1 MLGVSAHGFAKS
13 TKATARIDSFFGA
26 TAGGPSSAE
35 TGGRGKGATFPAPR
49 PVPSLAPFF
58 PRAGPSDSSASGGGG
73 GSAGRRGETA
83 AFRGDGF
90 RLSEVAVVEAG
101 AGRKRLHVDMTGEG
115 DARAEGAEASLSLGA
130 GGGGGSCGD
139 AGDGVGVGDC
149 LGVGVGVA
157 GDAKREADSVP
168 KEGEVVVVVVSAAGS
183 PQKRRRRPSAHHDDG
198 DDDEVLC
205 WPSVPPSTATTSA
218 ALSST
223 VSATTS
229 AADCG
234 VNDRTVSSVF
244 EAHDQPRA
252 AGRRDG
258 AIANKPK
265 QKKAPL
271 LPPRPTG
278 VIVGMPAGGGGAS
291 GSGGREGG
299 EEVSERGR
307 GQFCETRR
315 YQQQEEEDAKGE
327 GGVGGEAWSDHRL
340 SGDGCRGEGQGGAS
354 AAAAGGGG
362 RRGQGKGGEAQR
374 EAAVVVGPEDSS
386 ERDASSSESD
396 RQALFGGGGAS
407 GVFGDV
413 DAEVLAALPPEIQ
426 REIWMQQVRRGENHA
441 LRYTGTK

>member
-26 TAGGPSSAE
+26 TAGGPSTAE
-35 TGGRGKGATFPAPR
+35 TGGRGKGATFPPPR

-58 PRAGPSDSSASGGGG
+58 PRAGRSDSSASGGGG
-73 GSAGRRGETA
+73 GGGSAGRRGGTA
-83 AFRGDGF
+83 ACRGDGF

-115 DARAEGAEASLSLGA
+115 DARAEGAEANMSSGGGGGGDSCGGA
-130 GGGGGSCGD
+130 GGGVGIGNCV
-139 AGDGVGVGDC
+139 GVGVG
-149 LGVGVGVA
+149 GA

-168 KEGEVVVVVVSAAGS
+168 KEGEVVVEVSAAGS
-183 PQKRRRRPSAHHDDG
+183 PQKRRRRPSAH
-198 DDDEVLC
+198 DDDDDDEEVLC

-218 ALSST
+218 SLSST

-234 VNDRTVSSVF
+234 VNNRTVSSVF

-258 AIANKPK
+258 AIAKTPGP
-265 QKKAPL
+265 KKAPL

-278 VIVGMPAGGGGAS
+278 VLDGMPAGGGS

-299 EEVSERGR
+299 EEVLERGR
-307 GQFCETRR
+307 GQSCETRR
-315 YQQQEEEDAKGE
+315 YQQQEEDEKGE

-362 RRGQGKGGEAQR
+362 RRGQGEGGEAQR

-386 ERDASSSESD
+386 GRDASSSESD

-426 REIWMQQVRRGENHA
+426 REIWMQQVRRGETHA
-441 LRYTGTK
+441 LRYTKYIF